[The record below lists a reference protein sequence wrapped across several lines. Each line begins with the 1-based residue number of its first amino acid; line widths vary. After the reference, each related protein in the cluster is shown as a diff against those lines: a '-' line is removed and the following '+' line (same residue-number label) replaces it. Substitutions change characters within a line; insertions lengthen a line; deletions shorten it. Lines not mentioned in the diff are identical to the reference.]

1 MGREEPQQCAAS
13 PSRVLRCAASA
24 LTVGNVEQAPHVWV
38 RCPPLARAPGAG
50 SAVDAVRA
58 SSRENTCKV
67 DTGDAGRWWAR
78 RLFIACNCKP

>member
-58 SSRENTCKV
+58 SSRENACKV